1 MLTVQVFTILF
12 IYRSKQI
19 RMLGHFIEKVP
30 LHLKQVGHFT
40 GKRYFIGNGIQA
52 YNNYLYQFCVFWGK
66 ISFMCWMIK

>member
-52 YNNYLYQFCVFWGK
+52 YNPLQRKMRLHCKSHSYLQ
-66 ISFMCWMIK
+66 